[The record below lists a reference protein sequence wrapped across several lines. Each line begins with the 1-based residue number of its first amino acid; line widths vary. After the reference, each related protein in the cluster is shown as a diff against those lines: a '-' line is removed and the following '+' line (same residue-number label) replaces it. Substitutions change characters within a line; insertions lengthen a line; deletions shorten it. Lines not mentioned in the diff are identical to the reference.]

1 MVLLEAA
8 VHQTLK
14 DWRRQGPD
22 LVWPHGLTLGRLVSR
37 ALRLRR
43 SALIQTGCLPENYSA
58 SYLLP
63 CLLNQETIH
72 LVAPESRLQGLLKTE
87 IPTLLD
93 WLERR
98 GIENSGGKNLR
109 LLSPQLWLEERLNLP
124 SSERPL
130 TLIEQVESLE
140 QWLQDF
146 FTLSW
151 RSADWEELNALP
163 PALAEALG
171 AYRVRLA
178 KALFARPA
186 NAYGCYVLS
195 AEEESSLWEHLA
207 SLEAYFRH
215 LPRLGQFWQARRR
228 YGENYLL
235 WAAVNRELGQFS
247 LQLAPVNLA
256 PLAAPYWRSPLILM
270 GGILGPDKEAAAF
283 RRTLGLGELLC
294 LQFAPQRLGEAW
306 RLYLPERLPA
316 PNTPEFQET
325 LLKELQRLLSLPK
338 PQEAT
343 TVVLLDDAP
352 LKTGLGSRLAAE
364 FGSRVKVETS
374 VPRGGAL
381 IASWDFWRDQ
391 QHRFPAPGLLI
402 FATLPIPSLEN
413 PLVASRVNAH
423 KRRHQDWFRDYLLP
437 SALQAIQRV
446 VLPLGEE
453 TKLLAILDSRVNS
466 RSYGPQILALLE
478 PYARLNDLDGA
489 WLWEA

>member
-14 DWRRQGPD
+14 DWRRQGPE
-22 LVWPHGLTLGRLVSR
+22 LAWPHGLTLGRLVSR

-43 SALIQTGCLPENYSA
+43 SALIQTGCLPEDYSA

-63 CLLNQETIH
+63 CLLSQETVH

-109 LLSPQLWLEERLNLP
+109 LLSPQIWLEERLNLP

-151 RSADWEELNALP
+151 RSADWETLSLLP
-163 PALAEALG
+163 AHIGEALG
-171 AYRVRLA
+171 RYRLRLA
-178 KALFARPA
+178 KSLFSRPA
-186 NAYGCYVLS
+186 NAYGYYLLS
-195 AEEESSLWEHLA
+195 AEEESSLWEHLEN
-207 SLEAYFRH
+207 LEAYFRH
-215 LPRLGQFWQARRR
+215 LPRLGQFWQGRRR

-270 GGILGPDKEAAAF
+270 GGILGADKEAAVF

-294 LQFAPQRLGEAW
+294 LQFTPQRLGEAW

-325 LLKELQRLLSLPK
+325 VFKEVHRLLGLP
-338 PQEAT
+338 QSQDAT

-381 IASWDFWRDQ
+381 IASWDFWQTQ
-391 QHRFPAPGLLI
+391 QHRFPNPGLLI

-437 SALQAIQRV
+437 SALQAIQRA